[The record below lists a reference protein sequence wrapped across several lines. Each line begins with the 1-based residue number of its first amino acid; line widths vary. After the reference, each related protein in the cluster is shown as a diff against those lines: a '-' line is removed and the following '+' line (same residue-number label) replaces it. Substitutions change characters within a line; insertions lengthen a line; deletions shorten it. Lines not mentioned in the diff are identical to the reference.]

1 MVLTCPL
8 LLLAGKLLHR
18 RLQLVE
24 LEVVDVV
31 SLVLVHQEL
40 SELQVVVTLVQDLL
54 LEILLFEFLGLL
66 LVVLLLWSEYALA
79 QSVSHI
85 ILY

>member
-8 LLLAGKLLHR
+8 LLLAGKLLYR